1 MGGGG
6 KLLTSA
12 DKVGGSKKG
21 QKHADV
27 YILEWSLKMALGEI
41 IRRYYECSPFL
52 SLSLCVKNSSKDRF
66 L

>member
-12 DKVGGSKKG
+12 DKVGGSKIG

-27 YILEWSLKMALGEI
+27 YILEWSLKVALGEI
-41 IRRYYECSPFL
+41 IRRTMNARPS
-52 SLSLCVKNSSKDRF
+52 
-66 L
+66 